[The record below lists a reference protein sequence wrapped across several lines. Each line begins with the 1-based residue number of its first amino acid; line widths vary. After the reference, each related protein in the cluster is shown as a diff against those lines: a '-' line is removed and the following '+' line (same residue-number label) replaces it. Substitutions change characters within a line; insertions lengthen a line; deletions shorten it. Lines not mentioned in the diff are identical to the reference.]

1 MQRAAFAIVI
11 SLTLTLGALAPAD
24 AAQDCPKRLQLRTP
38 DQVLADHRAALAAG
52 DLDLAMCNFAE
63 DAVVIHDG
71 GIDRGHEAIRASLEL
86 LQTIFGGAV
95 PTVTEEIIE
104 PILNGPHTHMV
115 RLRFELTLP
124 FGSIPDGL
132 DTYIITRGRIVAQT
146 AHGLF
151 IPAPPA
157 P

>member
-1 MQRAAFAIVI
+1 M
-11 SLTLTLGALAPAD
+11 
-24 AAQDCPKRLQLRTP
+24 
-38 DQVLADHRAALAAG
+38 
-52 DLDLAMCNFAE
+52 
-63 DAVVIHDG
+63 
-71 GIDRGHEAIRASLEL
+71 
-86 LQTIFGGAV
+86 FGGAV

-115 RLRFELTLP
+115 RLRFELTLL

-146 AHGLF
+146 AHGLL